1 MSCSKSHQ
9 KLNER
14 SLIYK
19 IGFYT
24 FRSIL
29 FGVSLIFTPF
39 IFLLLLTTLFEVLV
53 MGKCPKNGIMTKL
66 FKGNGNN
73 KDEENEPSEN
83 NEEHFDMDEHS
94 VYKLN

>member
-9 KLNER
+9 KLNEK
-14 SLIYK
+14 SLVYK
-19 IGFYT
+19 IGFYS

-53 MGKCPKNGIMTKL
+53 MGKCPKNGILTKL
-66 FKGNGNN
+66 FKGGNN
-73 KDEENEPSEN
+73 DKEASGN
-83 NEEHFDMDEHS
+83 NEEHFDVDEHS